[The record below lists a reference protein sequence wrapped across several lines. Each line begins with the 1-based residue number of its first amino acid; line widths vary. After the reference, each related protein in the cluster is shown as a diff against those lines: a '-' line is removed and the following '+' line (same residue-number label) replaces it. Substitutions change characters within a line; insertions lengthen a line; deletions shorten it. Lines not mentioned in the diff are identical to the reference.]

1 MLIDESQVA
10 INDVIIACEDTA
22 RHYREAVDLLEDDAL
37 KQLFLSLGK
46 EHEVISEKL
55 SEIIRDMGGL
65 PKDVDVER
73 EEVLMLWSRIKAALA
88 EDKRITILNEMMD
101 KENHVQSL
109 IAYALQQDLSES
121 TLRYLKSIQEQTGHT
136 IEKLNQ
142 QL

>member
-10 INDVIIACEDTA
+10 INDVIIACKDTA
-22 RHYREAVDLLEDDAL
+22 CHYREAVDLIEDDAL

-73 EEVLMLWSRIKAALA
+73 EEVLMLWSRIKAVLA
-88 EDKRITILNEMMD
+88 EDKRITILNEMMN

-121 TLRYLKSIQEQTGHT
+121 TLGYLKSIQEQTGHT

>member
-10 INDVIIACEDTA
+10 ISDVIIACEDTA
-22 RHYREAVDLLEDDAL
+22 RHYREAVDLIEDDAL

-88 EDKRITILNEMMD
+88 EDKRITILNEMMN

-121 TLRYLKSIQEQTGHT
+121 TLGYLKSIQEQTGHT

>member
-22 RHYREAVDLLEDDAL
+22 RHYREAVDLIEDDAL

-73 EEVLMLWSRIKAALA
+73 EEVLMLWSRIKAVLA

>member
-22 RHYREAVDLLEDDAL
+22 RHYREAVDLIEDDAL